1 LWLVTTGCRWFKKPK
16 IQPKTNWEIS
26 NMLVQ
31 KLRLQRGWSQEQL
44 AELSG
49 LSVRT
54 IQRIERGL
62 PASNETL
69 KSLASVFEIDFST
82 LQATQEPAMTTN
94 MNATLEQNF
103 PSNSNSN
110 PPVSTNADEEAA
122 FRHVRKIR
130 GFYGHLARY
139 VIVISALAIF
149 NFIKSPNYFWVIWPA
164 LGWGLGI
171 LFHGMRVFGT
181 MPFMNADW
189 EKRQVEKYLGRK
201 L

>member
-1 LWLVTTGCRWFKKPK
+1 
-16 IQPKTNWEIS
+16 
-26 NMLVQ
+26 MLVQ

-69 KSLASVFEIDFST
+69 KSLASVFEIDFSA
-82 LQATQEPAMTTN
+82 LQATQEPAMTTQATVN
-94 MNATLEQNF
+94 SSPVFNQTANNAT
-103 PSNSNSN
+103 
-110 PPVSTNADEEAA
+110 PPLQAQSAQSVNADEEAA

-130 GFYGHLARY
+130 GFYSHVLRY
-139 VIVISALAIF
+139 VVIIGALTVF
-149 NFIKSPNYFWVIWPA
+149 NLIKMPDRIWVIWPA
-164 LGWGLGI
+164 LGWGLG
-171 LFHGMRVFGT
+171 LVFHGMRVFGT

>member
-1 LWLVTTGCRWFKKPK
+1 
-16 IQPKTNWEIS
+16 
-26 NMLVQ
+26 MLVQ

-62 PASNETL
+62 PASTETL

-82 LQATQEPAMTTN
+82 LQATQEPLMTAN
-94 MNATLEQNF
+94 INPSIALSAEAIK
-103 PSNSNSN
+103 SNS
-110 PPVSTNADEEAA
+110 VQTINADEEAA
-122 FRHVRKIR
+122 FKHVRKIR
-130 GFYGHLARY
+130 GFYGHVAKY
-139 VIVISALAIF
+139 VVVIGALAIF
-149 NFIKSPNYFWVIWPA
+149 NLIKSPDRMWVVWPA
-164 LGWGLGI
+164 LGWGLG
-171 LFHGMRVFGT
+171 LVFHGMRVYGT

>member
-1 LWLVTTGCRWFKKPK
+1 
-16 IQPKTNWEIS
+16 
-26 NMLVQ
+26 MLVQ

-54 IQRIERGL
+54 IQRMERGL

-82 LQATQEPAMTTN
+82 LQATQEPAM
-94 MNATLEQNF
+94 NATLDSTF
-103 PSNSNSN
+103 SSN
-110 PPVSTNADEEAA
+110 PPPNTGLNTSASVSPDEEAA
-122 FRHVRKIR
+122 LRHVRKIR
-130 GFYGHLARY
+130 GFYGHLAQY
-139 VIVISALAIF
+139 VVVISGLAIF
-149 NFIKSPNYFWVIWPA
+149 NFFKSPNYLWVIWPA
-164 LGWGLGI
+164 LGWGLGL

>member
-1 LWLVTTGCRWFKKPK
+1 
-16 IQPKTNWEIS
+16 
-26 NMLVQ
+26 MLVQ

-82 LQATQEPAMTTN
+82 LQATQEPAMTT
-94 MNATLEQNF
+94 TLNDTFTPPE
-103 PSNSNSN
+103 PSNPIPNSN
-110 PPVSTNADEEAA
+110 PRTNTTINADEEAA

-130 GFYGHLARY
+130 GFYGHLAKY
-139 VIVISALAIF
+139 VIVIGALAIF
-149 NFIKSPNYFWVIWPA
+149 NFIKSPNHIWVMWPA
-164 LGWGLGI
+164 LGWGLG
-171 LFHGMRVFGT
+171 LMFHGMRVFGT

>member
-1 LWLVTTGCRWFKKPK
+1 
-16 IQPKTNWEIS
+16 
-26 NMLVQ
+26 MLVQ

-82 LQATQEPAMTTN
+82 LQATQEPVMSS
-94 MNATLEQNF
+94 TL
-103 PSNSNSN
+103 NSSFNQTVNQGSSN
-110 PPVSTNADEEAA
+110 PAPSLQEQSVNADEEAA
-122 FRHVRKIR
+122 FLHVRKIR
-130 GFYGHLARY
+130 GFYGHLAKY

-149 NFIKSPNYFWVIWPA
+149 NLIKSPNHIWVIWPA
-164 LGWGLGI
+164 LGWGLG
-171 LFHGMRVFGT
+171 LMFQGMRVFGT

>member
-1 LWLVTTGCRWFKKPK
+1 
-16 IQPKTNWEIS
+16 
-26 NMLVQ
+26 MLVQ

-82 LQATQEPAMTTN
+82 LQATQEPTMTT
-94 MNATLEQNF
+94 TLNDTFTPPEPTNL
-103 PSNSNSN
+103 N
-110 PPVSTNADEEAA
+110 PNLNPAPNTTVNADEEAA
-122 FRHVRKIR
+122 FRHVREIR
-130 GFYGHLARY
+130 RFYWHLARY
-139 VIVISALAIF
+139 VIIISGLAIF
-149 NFIKSPNYFWVIWPA
+149 NFIKSPNHIWVMWPA

>member
-1 LWLVTTGCRWFKKPK
+1 
-16 IQPKTNWEIS
+16 
-26 NMLVQ
+26 MLVQ

-62 PASNETL
+62 PASTETL

-82 LQATQEPAMTTN
+82 LQATQEPLMT
-94 MNATLEQNF
+94 ANF
-103 PSNSNSN
+103 NPTIPLSAEPIKSNS
-110 PPVSTNADEEAA
+110 VQTINADEEAA
-122 FRHVRKIR
+122 FKHVRKIR
-130 GFYGHLARY
+130 GFYGHVAKYLV
-139 VIVISALAIF
+139 VIGALAIF
-149 NFIKSPNYFWVIWPA
+149 NLIKSPDRMWVVWPA
-164 LGWGLGI
+164 LGWGLG
-171 LFHGMRVFGT
+171 LVFHGMRVFGT

>member
-1 LWLVTTGCRWFKKPK
+1 
-16 IQPKTNWEIS
+16 
-26 NMLVQ
+26 MLVQ

-54 IQRIERGL
+54 VQRIERGL

-94 MNATLEQNF
+94 MTATLEQTF
-103 PSNSNSN
+103 PSNTSSNSNSN
-110 PPVSTNADEEAA
+110 PNPIPSTNADEEAA

-139 VIVISALAIF
+139 VVIIGALTIF
-149 NFIKSPNYFWVIWPA
+149 NLIKMPDRIWVIWPA
-164 LGWGLGI
+164 LGWGLG
-171 LFHGMRVFGT
+171 LVFHGMRVFGT

>member
-1 LWLVTTGCRWFKKPK
+1 
-16 IQPKTNWEIS
+16 
-26 NMLVQ
+26 MLVQ

-82 LQATQEPAMTTN
+82 LQATQEPSMTTAIN
-94 MNATLEQNF
+94 SPNASFTPPEPPLT
-103 PSNSNSN
+103 N
-110 PPVSTNADEEAA
+110 PNASVNADEEAA

-130 GFYGHLARY
+130 GFYGHLAKY

-149 NFIKSPNYFWVIWPA
+149 NFVKSPNHIWVIWPA

>member
-1 LWLVTTGCRWFKKPK
+1 
-16 IQPKTNWEIS
+16 
-26 NMLVQ
+26 MLVQ

-54 IQRIERGL
+54 IQRTERGL

-82 LQATQEPAMTTN
+82 LQATQEPS
-94 MNATLEQNF
+94 MNATLNDTFTPPEPLNPTQN
-103 PSNSNSN
+103 PN
-110 PPVSTNADEEAA
+110 PTTNATVTVDEAA
-122 FRHVRKIR
+122 AFKHVRRIR
-130 GFYGHLARY
+130 GFYAHLAQY
-139 VIVISALAIF
+139 VVIISGLAIF
-149 NFIKSPNYFWVIWPA
+149 NFIKSPNYIWVLWPA
-164 LGWGLGI
+164 LGWGLG
-171 LFHGMRVFGT
+171 LMFHGMRVFGT

>member
-1 LWLVTTGCRWFKKPK
+1 
-16 IQPKTNWEIS
+16 
-26 NMLVQ
+26 MLVQ

-62 PASNETL
+62 PASTETL

-82 LQATQEPAMTTN
+82 LQATQEPPMTAN
-94 MNATLEQNF
+94 IN
-103 PSNSNSN
+103 PSISLTAEPIKSNT
-110 PPVSTNADEEAA
+110 VQTINADEEAA
-122 FRHVRKIR
+122 FKHVRKIR
-130 GFYGHLARY
+130 GFYGHVAKY
-139 VIVISALAIF
+139 VVVIGALAIF
-149 NFIKSPNYFWVIWPA
+149 NLIKSPDRMWVVWPA
-164 LGWGLGI
+164 LGWGLG
-171 LFHGMRVFGT
+171 LVFHGMRVFGT

>member
-1 LWLVTTGCRWFKKPK
+1 VAGDDRVSFVSTK
-16 IQPKTNWEIS
+16 EIS

-54 IQRIERGL
+54 IQRMERGL

-82 LQATQEPAMTTN
+82 LQATQEPH
-94 MNATLEQNF
+94 MNATVHPSF
-103 PSNSNSN
+103 PSNSSPNAN
-110 PPVSTNADEEAA
+110 TNVSPDEEAA
-122 FRHVRKIR
+122 LRHVRKIR
-130 GFYGHLARY
+130 GFYGHLAQY
-139 VIVISALAIF
+139 VVVISGLAIF
-149 NFIKSPNYFWVIWPA
+149 NFFKSPNHLWVIWPA
-164 LGWGLGI
+164 LGWGLGL

>member
-1 LWLVTTGCRWFKKPK
+1 
-16 IQPKTNWEIS
+16 
-26 NMLVQ
+26 MLVQ

-69 KSLASVFEIDFST
+69 KSLASVFEIDFSI
-82 LQATQEPAMTTN
+82 LQAPQENP
-94 MNATLEQNF
+94 MNASLNQAL
-103 PSNSNSN
+103 PSNSNPNQSQN
-110 PPVSTNADEEAA
+110 TNISPDEIAA
-122 FRHVRKIR
+122 LRHVRKIR
-130 GFYGHLARY
+130 GFYAHLAQY
-139 VIVISALAIF
+139 VIVISFLTIL
-149 NFIKSPNYFWVIWPA
+149 NLITSPKYFWAMWPA
-164 LGWGLGI
+164 MGWGLGV
-171 LFHGMRVFGT
+171 LFHGMSVFGT

>member
-1 LWLVTTGCRWFKKPK
+1 
-16 IQPKTNWEIS
+16 
-26 NMLVQ
+26 MLVQ

-54 IQRIERGL
+54 IQRMERGL

-82 LQATQEPAMTTN
+82 LQATQEPH
-94 MNATLEQNF
+94 MNATVHPSF
-103 PSNSNSN
+103 PSNSSPNTNTS
-110 PPVSTNADEEAA
+110 VSPDEEAA
-122 FRHVRKIR
+122 LRHVSKIR
-130 GFYGHLARY
+130 GFYGHLAQY
-139 VIVISALAIF
+139 VVVISGLAIF
-149 NFIKSPNYFWVIWPA
+149 NFFKSPNYLWVIWPA
-164 LGWGLGI
+164 MGWGLGL

>member
-1 LWLVTTGCRWFKKPK
+1 
-16 IQPKTNWEIS
+16 
-26 NMLVQ
+26 MLVQ

-62 PASNETL
+62 PASNESL

-82 LQATQEPAMTTN
+82 LQATQEPAMTSDPSS
-94 MNATLEQNF
+94 TLNPSFNSTVNNQVSSF
-103 PSNSNSN
+103 PASS
-110 PPVSTNADEEAA
+110 VNADEEAA

-130 GFYGHLARY
+130 GFYGHVFRY
-139 VIVISALAIF
+139 VVIIGALAIF
-149 NFIKSPNYFWVIWPA
+149 NLIKMPDRIWVIWPA
-164 LGWGLGI
+164 LGWGLG
-171 LFHGMRVFGT
+171 LMFHGMRVFGT

>member
-1 LWLVTTGCRWFKKPK
+1 
-16 IQPKTNWEIS
+16 
-26 NMLVQ
+26 MLVQ

-82 LQATQEPAMTTN
+82 LQANQEN
-94 MNATLEQNF
+94 LMNATLNDTFTPPE
-103 PSNSNSN
+103 PSNPNQN
-110 PPVSTNADEEAA
+110 PKPTTASTPNATVSSDEQAA
-122 FRHVRKIR
+122 FRHVRRIR
-130 GFYGHLARY
+130 SFYARLAIY
-139 VIVISALAIF
+139 VVVISGLAIF
-149 NFIKSPNYFWVIWPA
+149 NFIKSPNHIWVIWPA
-164 LGWGLGI
+164 LGWGLGM
-171 LFHGMRVFGT
+171 LFYGMRVFGT

>member
-1 LWLVTTGCRWFKKPK
+1 
-16 IQPKTNWEIS
+16 
-26 NMLVQ
+26 MLVQ

-54 IQRIERGL
+54 VQRIERGL
-62 PASNETL
+62 PASTETL

-82 LQATQEPAMTTN
+82 LQATQEPTMTTSVHPPIPGFTPTKPPP
-94 MNATLEQNF
+94 A
-103 PSNSNSN
+103 N
-110 PPVSTNADEEAA
+110 PNPQVSVSPDEEAA
-122 FRHVRKIR
+122 LRHVRKIR
-130 GFYGHLARY
+130 GFYGHLAQY
-139 VIVISALAIF
+139 VVVISFLVIL
-149 NFIKSPNYFWVIWPA
+149 NLITSPKYFWAMWPA
-164 LGWGLGI
+164 MGWGMGV
-171 LFHGMRVFGT
+171 LFHGMRVFGK

>member
-1 LWLVTTGCRWFKKPK
+1 
-16 IQPKTNWEIS
+16 
-26 NMLVQ
+26 MLVQ

-69 KSLASVFEIDFST
+69 KSLASIYFST
-82 LQATQEPAMTTN
+82 LQATQENP
-94 MNATLEQNF
+94 MNSTLNDTFTPPE
-103 PSNSNSN
+103 PSNLNQN
-110 PPVSTNADEEAA
+110 PNPAPNTTVSTDEEAA
-122 FRHVRKIR
+122 MRHVRKIR
-130 GFYGHLARY
+130 DFYVRVARY
-139 VIVISALAIF
+139 VIVITGLAIF
-149 NFIKSPNYFWVIWPA
+149 NFIKMPDRIWVIWPA
-164 LGWGLGI
+164 LGWGLG
-171 LFHGMRVFGT
+171 LVFYGMRVFGT

>member
-1 LWLVTTGCRWFKKPK
+1 
-16 IQPKTNWEIS
+16 
-26 NMLVQ
+26 MLVQ

-82 LQATQEPAMTTN
+82 LQATQEPMMTAQLPVN
-94 MNATLEQNF
+94 SPAVFNQSVNNPA
-103 PSNSNSN
+103 PSSHAQSAQS
-110 PPVSTNADEEAA
+110 VNADEEAA

-130 GFYGHLARY
+130 GFYSHVFRY
-139 VIVISALAIF
+139 VVIIGALAIF
-149 NFIKSPNYFWVIWPA
+149 NLIKTPDRMWVIWPA
-164 LGWGLGI
+164 LGWGLG
-171 LFHGMRVFGT
+171 LMFHGMRVFGT

>member
-1 LWLVTTGCRWFKKPK
+1 
-16 IQPKTNWEIS
+16 
-26 NMLVQ
+26 MLVQ

-82 LQATQEPAMTTN
+82 LQATQEPV
-94 MNATLEQNF
+94 MNATIHQTF
-103 PSNSNSN
+103 PANSN
-110 PPVSTNADEEAA
+110 PNPNVNVSPDEEAA
-122 FRHVRKIR
+122 LRHVRKIR
-130 GFYGHLARY
+130 GFYGHLAQY
-139 VIVISALAIF
+139 VIVISGLVILNLF
-149 NFIKSPNYFWVIWPA
+149 TSPKYFWAIWPA
-164 LGWGLGI
+164 MGWGLGV
-171 LFHGMRVFGT
+171 LFHGIRVFGKS
-181 MPFMNADW
+181 PFMNADW

>member
-1 LWLVTTGCRWFKKPK
+1 
-16 IQPKTNWEIS
+16 
-26 NMLVQ
+26 MLVQ

-82 LQATQEPAMTTN
+82 LQATQEPAMSTQ
-94 MNATLEQNF
+94 ATV
-103 PSNSNSN
+103 NSN
-110 PPVSTNADEEAA
+110 PVLNQPANNSTPPFQAQSAQSVNADEEAA

-130 GFYGHLARY
+130 GFYSHVLRY
-139 VIVISALAIF
+139 VVIIGALTIF
-149 NFIKSPNYFWVIWPA
+149 NLIKMPDRIWVIWPA
-164 LGWGLGI
+164 LGWGLG
-171 LFHGMRVFGT
+171 LVFHGMRVFGT

>member
-1 LWLVTTGCRWFKKPK
+1 LWLVTTGCRWNVKKGK
-16 IQPKTNWEIS
+16 V

-82 LQATQEPAMTTN
+82 LQATQEPVMTSDS
-94 MNATLEQNF
+94 ASTLPPLNPLINQPVNNQTSAF
-103 PSNSNSN
+103 PAQS
-110 PPVSTNADEEAA
+110 VNADEEAA

-164 LGWGLGI
+164 LGWGLG
-171 LFHGMRVFGT
+171 LVFHGMRVFGT

>member
-1 LWLVTTGCRWFKKPK
+1 
-16 IQPKTNWEIS
+16 
-26 NMLVQ
+26 MLVQ

-69 KSLASVFEIDFST
+69 KSLASVFEIDFSS
-82 LQATQEPAMTTN
+82 LQATQEPAMSS
-94 MNATLEQNF
+94 TLDTAHNQSINQPVNNQAASF
-103 PSNSNSN
+103 PTQSAQS
-110 PPVSTNADEEAA
+110 VNADEEAA

-139 VIVISALAIF
+139 VIVIGALAIF

-164 LGWGLGI
+164 LGWGLAI

>member
-1 LWLVTTGCRWFKKPK
+1 
-16 IQPKTNWEIS
+16 
-26 NMLVQ
+26 MLVQ

-82 LQATQEPAMTTN
+82 LQATQEPAM
-94 MNATLEQNF
+94 NATIDQTF
-103 PSNSNSN
+103 PSHPQPNHDVN
-110 PPVSTNADEEAA
+110 VSPDEEAA
-122 FRHVRKIR
+122 MRHVRKIR
-130 GFYGHLARY
+130 GFYGHLAQY
-139 VIVISALAIF
+139 VIVISGLVILNLF
-149 NFIKSPNYFWVIWPA
+149 TSPKYFWAIWPA
-164 LGWGLGI
+164 MGWGLGV
-171 LFHGMRVFGT
+171 LFHGMNVFGK

>member
-1 LWLVTTGCRWFKKPK
+1 
-16 IQPKTNWEIS
+16 
-26 NMLVQ
+26 MLVQ

-82 LQATQEPAMTTN
+82 LQATQEPSMNTTLN
-94 MNATLEQNF
+94 PQQ
-103 PSNSNSN
+103 PSFTPAEPSYSN
-110 PPVSTNADEEAA
+110 PNPSVSVSPDEEAA
-122 FRHVRKIR
+122 LRHVRKIR
-130 GFYGHLARY
+130 GFYGHLAQY
-139 VIVISALAIF
+139 VIVISGLTILNLF
-149 NFIKSPNYFWVIWPA
+149 TSPKYFWAIWPA
-164 LGWGLGI
+164 MGWGMGV
-171 LFHGMRVFGT
+171 LFHGMSVFGK

>member
-1 LWLVTTGCRWFKKPK
+1 
-16 IQPKTNWEIS
+16 
-26 NMLVQ
+26 MLVQ

-54 IQRIERGL
+54 VQRIERGL

-82 LQATQEPAMTTN
+82 LQATQETVMTTN
-94 MNATLEQNF
+94 MNTTLDQTF
-103 PSNSNSN
+103 PSNPN
-110 PPVSTNADEEAA
+110 PNPIPNTNADEEAA

-139 VIVISALAIF
+139 VIVIGALAIF

>member
-1 LWLVTTGCRWFKKPK
+1 
-16 IQPKTNWEIS
+16 
-26 NMLVQ
+26 MLVQ

-69 KSLASVFEIDFST
+69 KSLASVFEIDFSA
-82 LQATQEPAMTTN
+82 LQATQEPAMTTQATVN
-94 MNATLEQNF
+94 SSPVFNQTANNAT
-103 PSNSNSN
+103 
-110 PPVSTNADEEAA
+110 PPFQAQSAQSVNADEEAA

-139 VIVISALAIF
+139 VIVIGALAIF

-164 LGWGLGI
+164 LGWGLAI

>member
-1 LWLVTTGCRWFKKPK
+1 
-16 IQPKTNWEIS
+16 
-26 NMLVQ
+26 MLVQ

-82 LQATQEPAMTTN
+82 LQATQEPAMTT
-94 MNATLEQNF
+94 TLNDTFTQPE
-103 PSNSNSN
+103 PSNPNPNSN
-110 PPVSTNADEEAA
+110 PRTNTIINADEEAA

-130 GFYGHLARY
+130 GFYGHLAKY
-139 VIVISALAIF
+139 VIVISGLAIF
-149 NFIKSPNYFWVIWPA
+149 NFIKSPNHIWVMWPA
-164 LGWGLGI
+164 LGWGLG
-171 LFHGMRVFGT
+171 LMFHGMRVFGT

>member
-1 LWLVTTGCRWFKKPK
+1 
-16 IQPKTNWEIS
+16 
-26 NMLVQ
+26 MLVQ

-62 PASNETL
+62 PASTETL

-82 LQATQEPAMTTN
+82 LQATQEPLMTTTLTPS
-94 MNATLEQNF
+94 MNNA
-103 PSNSNSN
+103 PSSSQ
-110 PPVSTNADEEAA
+110 PSIAQSVSADEEAA
-122 FRHVRKIR
+122 LRHVRKIR
-130 GFYGHLARY
+130 GFYVHLAQY
-139 VIVISALAIF
+139 VVIISGLAIF
-149 NFIKSPNYFWVIWPA
+149 NFIKSPHHIWVVWPA
-164 LGWGLGI
+164 LGWGLG
-171 LFHGMRVFGT
+171 LVFHGMRVYGT